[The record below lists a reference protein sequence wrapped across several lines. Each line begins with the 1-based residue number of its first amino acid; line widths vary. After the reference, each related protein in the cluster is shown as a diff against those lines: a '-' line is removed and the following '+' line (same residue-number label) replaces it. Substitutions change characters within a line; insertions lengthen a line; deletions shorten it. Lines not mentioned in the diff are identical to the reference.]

1 LKKNH
6 LFHPIEYIVVLKEG
20 VDVAFVALLILM
32 MHDMEYTLVAINFM
46 SFSIL

>member
-1 LKKNH
+1 LKKGH
-6 LFHPIEYIVVLKEG
+6 LFHPTEYIVVLKEG

-32 MHDMEYTLVAINFM
+32 MHDMESMLVTINFT